1 MTCLSPNILLVGRHA
16 GRIQHLDRYLATAG
30 WRYALA
36 HDSAAALEALEC
48 SQFDIVIADLEFS
61 NTDDDSLIKSL
72 RRKNPSQAVIVVS
85 HDGSLNEAI
94 TVLREGAADFL
105 QYPVDFDTLERSVS
119 DILLHTRSSRN
130 SQNHF
135 RFLTKHYSEYT
146 FTSVDL
152 VATPFEL
159 DFLHDLENR
168 GAITGDDR
176 LKIVLAFQEAITNSL
191 EHGNLEL
198 KSEWKDEFNEDG
210 IDNYSLRKK
219 ARLADPVYGKRTVQL
234 QIEYNPAMLRIIIR
248 DQGPGFS
255 VQQPVLTDVDTSIR
269 CYGRGLAI
277 IGSAMDAV
285 EYREG
290 GRLIEMHRRLNTL

>member
-1 MTCLSPNILLVGRHA
+1 MVGRHA

-30 WRYALA
+30 WKYALA
-36 HDSAAALEALEC
+36 HDSATALEALEC

-61 NTDDDSLIKSL
+61 KAEDDSLIKSL

-85 HDGSLNEAI
+85 PDGSINEAI
-94 TVLREGAADFL
+94 TVLREGASDFL

-119 DILLHTRSSRN
+119 DILLHTKSARN

-146 FTSVDL
+146 FTSVEL
-152 VATPFEL
+152 VKTPFQL

-198 KSEWKDEFNEDG
+198 KSEWKDECNEDG
-210 IDNYSLRKK
+210 IDNYSLTKK
-219 ARLADPVYGKRTVQL
+219 ARLADPVYGDRTVQL
-234 QIEYNPAMLRIIIR
+234 QIEYNPALLRILIR

-255 VQQPVLTDVDTSIR
+255 MQKSVATEVDNSVR

-277 IGSAMDAV
+277 IESAMDSV

-290 GRLIEMHRRLNTL
+290 GRLIEMCRRFHTA